1 MEAKK
6 PPSAPPPAPFP
17 GALAPQGAAGGLK
30 TRQRLRATMIG
41 LTAALVVL
49 AAAAVALSL
58 LFVRTFHQKQQLL
71 RELQATHA
79 TFRELRDQK
88 DVLMARLVAI
98 QRRPGG
104 PGGGADGVRASA
116 PPEETAAS
124 SSAGSPID
132 APVDAAQT
140 APAPTPPGLEVRDFS
155 VTPEPGSR
163 GLQVRFKLINTARS
177 RAPVA
182 GYSFVYLKPGGGDPD
197 RWRVLPGTPL
207 VADKP
212 ADVQQGQYF
221 SIAHHI
227 SQTFRAEALDA
238 PERYATATVAVFE
251 KSGRVL
257 LQRDFDL
264 DLAPW

>member
-1 MEAKK
+1 
-6 PPSAPPPAPFP
+6 
-17 GALAPQGAAGGLK
+17 
-30 TRQRLRATMIG
+30 MIG

-98 QRRPGG
+98 QSRPGDLA
-104 PGGGADGVRASA
+104 GGADGVRASA

-124 SSAGSPID
+124 SAAGSQID
-132 APVDAAQT
+132 APADGAQT
-140 APAPTPPGLEVRDFS
+140 APAPTPPGLEVQDFS

-163 GLQVRFKLINTARS
+163 SLKIRFKLINTARS
-177 RAPVA
+177 GPPVA
-182 GYSFVYLKPGGGDPD
+182 GYSFVYLKPGGDDPE
-197 RWRVLPGTPL
+197 RWRVLPNTPL

-227 SQTFRAEALDA
+227 FQTFRAEALDA
-238 PERYATATVAVFE
+238 PEGYATATVAVFE

-257 LQRDFDL
+257 LERDFDL
-264 DLAPW
+264 NLAPW

>member
-1 MEAKK
+1 
-6 PPSAPPPAPFP
+6 
-17 GALAPQGAAGGLK
+17 
-30 TRQRLRATMIG
+30 MIG

-124 SSAGSPID
+124 SSAGSQIE

-140 APAPTPPGLEVRDFS
+140 APAPTTAPMPPGLEVQDFS

-163 GLQVRFKLINTARS
+163 GLEVRFKLINTARS

-212 ADVQQGQYF
+212 ADVRQGQYF

>member
-1 MEAKK
+1 
-6 PPSAPPPAPFP
+6 
-17 GALAPQGAAGGLK
+17 
-30 TRQRLRATMIG
+30 MIC

-58 LFVRTFHQKQQLL
+58 LFVRAFHQKQQLL
-71 RELQATHA
+71 RELQATHT

-88 DVLMARLVAI
+88 DVLMARLVAT
-98 QRRPGG
+98 QRRPGDLD
-104 PGGGADGVRASA
+104 GGADGAPASA

-124 SSAGSPID
+124 SSAGSQID

-163 GLQVRFKLINTARS
+163 GLEVRFKLINTARS